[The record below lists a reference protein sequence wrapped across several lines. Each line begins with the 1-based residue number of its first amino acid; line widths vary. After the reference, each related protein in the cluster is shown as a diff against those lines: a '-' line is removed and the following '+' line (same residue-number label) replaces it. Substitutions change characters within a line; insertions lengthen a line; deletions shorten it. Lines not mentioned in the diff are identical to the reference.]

1 MTTAKYYT
9 PSHRTIHENG
19 VTPNIVAT
27 LTPGQEETLARWFR
41 RDSASPAE
49 KKKLESFRDPQ
60 LTRAVDAMKGAL
72 VYSGTEAGGAK
83 KDPKPAAGK
92 QMAKGEKVPFEKPAD
107 DKKSAEKPTSQA
119 PAKGETEPA
128 SAVE

>member
-1 MTTAKYYT
+1 M
-9 PSHRTIHENG
+9 
-19 VTPNIVAT
+19 AT
-27 LTPGQEETLARWFR
+27 LTPSQEETLARWFR

-72 VYSGTEAGGAK
+72 VYSGTEAGKAK

-92 QMAKGEKVPFEKPAD
+92 QKTKGDPQKPKGEKAPVEKPAD
-107 DKKSAEKPTSQA
+107 DKKPAEKPTSQA
-119 PAKGETEPA
+119 PAIEKTGPA